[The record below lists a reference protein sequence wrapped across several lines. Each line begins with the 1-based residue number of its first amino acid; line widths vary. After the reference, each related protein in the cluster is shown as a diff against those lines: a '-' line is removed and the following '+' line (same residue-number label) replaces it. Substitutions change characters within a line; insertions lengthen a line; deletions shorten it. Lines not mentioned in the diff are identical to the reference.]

1 MAKVINELSLTKEL
15 IKIPS
20 VTPVDGGAIALVA
33 KHLKS
38 LGFKCTIFNFKD
50 KNTPTIKNLYA
61 RLGTS
66 SPNFCFA
73 GHTDVVPTGN
83 LKLWKAGPFSG
94 AVKQGK
100 IYGRGTSDMKGGIA
114 CFIAAVSEFLKS
126 KKQFN
131 GSISFIITGDEESV
145 AINGTKKVVD
155 YLKKKKEKIDFC
167 LVGEPTNRKVM
178 GQMMKIGRRG
188 SITTY
193 LTLSGQQGHVAYPD
207 EACNP
212 STPLIKIL
220 DKLKSSTLDKG
231 TKNFQPSNLEI
242 TKIGTDSNADNVI
255 PATAFATFNI
265 RFNNKHNYASLKK
278 MISSTIITIAN
289 QYKCKPIIQY
299 SETGTS
305 FITKPGKTVHMIRNI
320 IKKITNKTPVLSTS
334 GGTSDARFIK
344 DIAPC
349 VEFGLVGNSMHKVNE
364 CVALSDLKKLKVIY
378 FNILQSYFA

>member
-20 VTPVDGGAIALVA
+20 VTPIDGGAIALVA
-33 KHLKS
+33 RHLKS
-38 LGFKCTIFNFKD
+38 LGFKCTMLEFKD

-61 RLGTS
+61 RIGKT

-73 GHTDVVPTGN
+73 GHTDVVPAGN
-83 LKLWKAGPFSG
+83 IKAWDVGPFSG
-94 AVKQGK
+94 VVKNGK

-114 CFIAAVSEFLKS
+114 CFIAAVSEFLND
-126 KKQFN
+126 KKKFK

-167 LVGEPTNRKVM
+167 LVVEPSNRKVM

-193 LTLSGQQGHVAYPD
+193 VTLSGTQGHVAYPH

-220 DKLKSSTLDKG
+220 DKLKSMVLDKG
-231 TKNFQPSNLEI
+231 NANFQPSNLEI
-242 TKIGTDSNADNVI
+242 TKMATDSNADNVI
-255 PATAFATFNI
+255 PSTASATFNI
-265 RFNNKHNYASLKK
+265 RFNNKHSYASLKK
-278 MISSTIITIAN
+278 KISSVIQSIAN
-289 QYKCKPIIQY
+289 KYKCKANIEY
-299 SETGTS
+299 SETGVA
-305 FITKPGKTVHMIRNI
+305 FITKPGKTIQLMSKV
-320 IKKITNKTPVLSTS
+320 IKQITNKTPVLSTT

-349 VEFGLVGNSMHKVNE
+349 VEFGLVGNTMHKVNE
-364 CVALSDLKKLKVIY
+364 CVAVSDLKKLKKIY
-378 FNILQSYFA
+378 YKILESYFH

>member
-20 VTPVDGGAIALVA
+20 VTPIDGGAIALVA
-33 KHLKS
+33 RHLKS
-38 LGFKCTIFNFKD
+38 LGFKCTMLEFKD

-61 RLGTS
+61 RIGKT

-73 GHTDVVPTGN
+73 GHTDVVPAGN
-83 LKLWKAGPFSG
+83 IKAWDVGPFSG
-94 AVKQGK
+94 VVKNGK

-114 CFIAAVSEFLKS
+114 CFIAAVSEFLND
-126 KKQFN
+126 KKKFK

-145 AINGTKKVVD
+145 AISGTKKVVD

-167 LVGEPTNRKVM
+167 LVGEPSNRKVM

-193 LTLSGQQGHVAYPD
+193 VTLSGTQGHVAYPH

-220 DKLKSSTLDKG
+220 DKLKSMVLDKG
-231 TKNFQPSNLEI
+231 NANFQPSNLEI
-242 TKIGTDSNADNVI
+242 TKMATDSNADNVI
-255 PATAFATFNI
+255 PSTASATFNI
-265 RFNNKHNYASLKK
+265 RFNNKHSYASLKK
-278 MISSTIITIAN
+278 KISSVIQSIAN
-289 QYKCKPIIQY
+289 KYKCKANIEY
-299 SETGTS
+299 SETGVA
-305 FITKPGKTVHMIRNI
+305 FITKPGKTIQLMSKV
-320 IKKITNKTPVLSTS
+320 IKQITNKTPVLSTT

-349 VEFGLVGNSMHKVNE
+349 VEFGLVGNTMHKVNE
-364 CVALSDLKKLKVIY
+364 CVAVSDLKKLKKIY
-378 FNILQSYFA
+378 YKILESYFH

>member
-15 IKIPS
+15 LKIPS

-38 LGFKCTIFNFKD
+38 LGFQCKIFNFQD

-83 LKLWKAGPFSG
+83 LKLWKVGPFSG
-94 AVKQGK
+94 AIKQGK
-100 IYGRGTSDMKGGIA
+100 IYGRGASDMKGGIA
-114 CFIAAVSEFLKS
+114 CFIAAVSEFLQN
-126 KKQFN
+126 KQKFK

-167 LVGEPTNRKVM
+167 LVGEPSNRKVM

-193 LTLSGQQGHVAYPD
+193 LALSGQQGHVAYPH

-220 DKLKSSTLDKG
+220 DKLKSSTLDNG

-255 PATAFATFNI
+255 PATASATFNI

-278 MISSTIITIAN
+278 MISSTVNSIAKK
-289 QYKCKPIIQY
+289 YKCKPTIQY
-299 SETGTS
+299 SETGTA
-305 FITKPGKTVHMIRNI
+305 FITKPGKTVHMIKNV
-320 IKKITNKTPVLSTS
+320 IKQITKKTPVLSTS

-364 CVALSDLKKLKVIY
+364 CVAVSDLKKLKFIY
-378 FNILQSYFA
+378 LKILQSYFA